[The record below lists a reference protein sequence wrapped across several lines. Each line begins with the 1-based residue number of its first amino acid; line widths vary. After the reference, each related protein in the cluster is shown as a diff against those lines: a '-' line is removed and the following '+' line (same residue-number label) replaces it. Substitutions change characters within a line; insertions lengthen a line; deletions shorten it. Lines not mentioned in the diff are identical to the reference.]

1 MELYKKSKDHQN
13 GDYNKKI
20 EESLQKVQQKLKT
33 FFQNNKPITWEKITN
48 QFPHISPKDLLE
60 LIKNNTKEITIKGPW
75 VELEDQLL
83 CVAIE
88 KCGAQKWSNIS
99 TFVPG
104 RTSKQCRERWK
115 NKIDP
120 NICNDPLTENEKNK
134 VNLLVQ
140 KKGRKWTEIANEIP
154 GRSENKLKNYFYS
167 QQRAKQREKNQN
179 GKLSPRKSR
188 KRSKINKTKNI
199 NLKKKKKEKRHSLG
213 KQVNLTSKNH
223 KKTKIGG
230 NYQEKSGKGY
240 IRGIRKKTVKT
251 LKSKNENGIEQ
262 ENEDWSDL
270 NNNNQKNTK
279 KIDTP
284 GYLNQNNSN
293 IINDTSNQTILK
305 MLPNNKP
312 SSEYQNQDIT
322 DIFELFSS
330 DGLITKSNDSL
341 KVLNDLR
348 FEKNNDL
355 HFVNSELFFDTGIL
369 SENMNGFSY
378 DIDPNFGSPQTYNYE
393 AIDDIN
399 LFYH

>member
-1 MELYKKSKDHQN
+1 MELYKNSKDHQN

-33 FFQNNKPITWEKITN
+33 FLQNNKPITWEKITN
-48 QFPHISPKDLLE
+48 QFPHIPPKDLLE
-60 LIKNNTKEITIKGPW
+60 LIKN
-75 VELEDQLL
+75 V
-83 CVAIE
+83 
-88 KCGAQKWSNIS
+88 
-99 TFVPG
+99 
-104 RTSKQCRERWK
+104 RWK

-134 VNLLVQ
+134 VNL
-140 KKGRKWTEIANEIP
+140 
-154 GRSENKLKNYFYS
+154 
-167 QQRAKQREKNQN
+167 AKQREKNQN

-199 NLKKKKKEKRHSLG
+199 NLKKKKKEKRHFFR

-279 KIDTP
+279 IFDSS

-305 MLPNNKP
+305 MLPNNKS
-312 SSEYQNQDIT
+312 SSEYQNQNIT

-348 FEKNNDL
+348 FEENNDL

-369 SENMNGFSY
+369 SENMNGFRY
-378 DIDPNFGSPQTYNYE
+378 DIDPNFGSPQPYNYE